1 MLRETKF
8 EKREIKG
15 LIFQIVDE
23 ELEKRIFL
31 RFLRR
36 KLGLTRKSL
45 QNSLFER
52 VIKQLY

>member
-23 ELEKRIFL
+23 ELEKRIF
-31 RFLRR
+31 
-36 KLGLTRKSL
+36 
-45 QNSLFER
+45 
-52 VIKQLY
+52 